1 MKILR
6 SVLLPAEVLLFQKN
20 QIATERARVSAPP
33 GYSEHSTGFA
43 IDIGDFNKPK
53 TDFDVKFEDT
63 EISITASGGVP
74 FSEESKSSS
83 DLVNKADK
91 RLYKAKKSG
100 RNRFVLIDSE
110 IVGE

>member
-1 MKILR
+1 LLDSEITQPNQVGRIGGEEFLAIIYMENESLKIFANDLI
-6 SVLLPAEVLLFQKN
+6 EKIQKN
-20 QIATERARVSAPP
+20 V
-33 GYSEHSTGFA
+33 
-43 IDIGDFNKPK
+43 
-53 TDFDVKFEDT
+53 VKFEDT
-63 EISITASGGVP
+63 EISITASGGVA

>member
-1 MKILR
+1 MDNASLEAFAKNLIEKIQQN
-6 SVLLPAEVLLFQKN
+6 V
-20 QIATERARVSAPP
+20 
-33 GYSEHSTGFA
+33 
-43 IDIGDFNKPK
+43 
-53 TDFDVKFEDT
+53 VKYEDT
-63 EISITASGGVP
+63 EISISASGGVA

-100 RNRFVLIDSE
+100 RNRFILIDSE

>member
-1 MKILR
+1 MDNTSLDIFAKNLIEKIQQNI
-6 SVLLPAEVLLFQKN
+6 VD
-20 QIATERARVSAPP
+20 
-33 GYSEHSTGFA
+33 Y
-43 IDIGDFNKPK
+43 
-53 TDFDVKFEDT
+53 EDT
-63 EISITASGGVP
+63 KISITASGGVA

>member
-1 MKILR
+1 MPKLDSEITQPNQVGRIGGEEFLAILYMDNASFNIFTKNLLKRFNKIL
-6 SVLLPAEVLLFQKN
+6 LN
-20 QIATERARVSAPP
+20 
-33 GYSEHSTGFA
+33 Y
-43 IDIGDFNKPK
+43 
-53 TDFDVKFEDT
+53 EDT
-63 EISITASGGVP
+63 KISISASGGVA
-74 FSEESKSSS
+74 FSEESNSSS